1 MKKIFA
7 ILVFLGI
14 GFAEQQNGIFSELG
28 FGVGYYRYDEPGA
41 MNTDELLLNL
51 NTKLGYRYHF
61 IKTEAS
67 GDFFATIGRYNGAIL
82 QFGEDEL
89 TQERKKLIAENASLF
104 FDGQAKLGI
113 ELLSFSETMDLFL
126 QSGIGYRYLLDL
138 TTSYHRTQAYL
149 YVPIELEGEIRSTDS
164 FAWTYLLGYRH
175 LIEGR
180 HRTLIGA
187 LQVVDAD
194 YFAKQDKGF
203 GAKLSFGWKKQDKD
217 SLNFTRFVVDYWKI
231 DAAPLGDTT
240 TSYLGEKLK
249 LHEPKNY
256 TLSIY
261 IQHGWRF

>member
-14 GFAEQQNGIFSELG
+14 GFAEEQNGIFSELG

-41 MNTDELLLNL
+41 MNTDDLLLNL
-51 NTKLGYRYHF
+51 NTKLGYRYRF
-61 IKTEAS
+61 IKTEVN
-67 GDFFATIGRYNGAIL
+67 GDLFGVIGRYNGGVL
-82 QFGEDEL
+82 QFGEDGL
-89 TQERKKLIAENASLF
+89 TQEKKKLIAENASLF
-104 FDGQAKLGI
+104 FDGQAKLGV

-126 QSGIGYRYLLDL
+126 QSGIGYHYLLDL
-138 TTSYHRTQAYL
+138 STLYHRTQAYL
-149 YVPIELEGEIRSTDS
+149 YVPIELEGEIRSSPS

-203 GAKLSFGWKKQDKD
+203 GAKASFGWKKQNKD

-231 DAAPLGDTT
+231 GAAPRGDTT
-240 TSYLGEKLK
+240 TSYLGEKLNP
-249 LHEPKNY
+249 HEPKNFS
-256 TLSIY
+256 LSIY
-261 IQHGWRF
+261 VQHGWRF

>member
-14 GFAEQQNGIFSELG
+14 GFAEQNSIFSELG

-41 MNTDELLLNL
+41 MNVDDLLLNL

-61 IKTEAS
+61 IKAEVN
-67 GDFFATIGRYNGAIL
+67 GDLFGAIGRYNGGVL
-82 QFGEDEL
+82 QFGEDGL
-89 TQERKKLIAENASLF
+89 TQEKKKLIAENASLF
-104 FDGQAKLGI
+104 FDGQAKLGV
-113 ELLSFSETMDLFL
+113 ELLSFSNTMGLFL
-126 QSGIGYRYLLDL
+126 QSGIGYHRLFDL
-138 TTSYHRTQAYL
+138 TTTYQRTQVYL
-149 YVPIELEGEIRSTDS
+149 HIPIELEGEIRSTDS

-231 DAAPLGDTT
+231 DAAPPGDTT

-249 LHEPKNY
+249 LHEPKNFS
-256 TLSIY
+256 LSIY
-261 IQHGWRF
+261 VQHGWRF

>member
-14 GFAEQQNGIFSELG
+14 GFAEQQNGMFSELG

-41 MNTDELLLNL
+41 MNTDELLFNL
-51 NTKLGYRYHF
+51 TTKLGYHYHV
-61 IKTEAS
+61 IKAEAN
-67 GDFFATIGRYNGAIL
+67 GDLFATIGRYNGGVL

-89 TQERKKLIAENASLF
+89 TRERKKAISETGGLL
-104 FDGQAKLGI
+104 FDGQAKLGV

-126 QSGIGYRYLLDL
+126 QSGIGYHRLFDL
-138 TTSYHRTQAYL
+138 TTSYQRTQVYL
-149 YVPIELEGEIRSTDS
+149 YVPIELEGEIRSSPS

-203 GAKLSFGWKKQDKD
+203 GAKASFGWKKQNKD
-217 SLNFTRFVVDYWKI
+217 LLNFTRFVVDYWKI
-231 DAAPLGDTT
+231 GAAPRGDTT
-240 TSYLGEKLK
+240 TSYLGEKLNP
-249 LHEPKNY
+249 HEPKNFS
-256 TLSIY
+256 LSIY
-261 IQHGWRF
+261 VQHGWRF